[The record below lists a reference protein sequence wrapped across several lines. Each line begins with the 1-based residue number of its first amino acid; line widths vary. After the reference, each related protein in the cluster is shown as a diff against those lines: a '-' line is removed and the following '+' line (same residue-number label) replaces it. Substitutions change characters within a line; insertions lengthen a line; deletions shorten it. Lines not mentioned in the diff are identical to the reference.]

1 MGLIFSEYMTEQSL
15 DGLTDD
21 FLTYM
26 KGKGYVND
34 DGIINVSSLL
44 GSKQSLGNGTAST
57 DIYKLEKSGSGY
69 VVNYYETSADTVD
82 RVIWKVAGSGNVSL
96 EELKNQISN
105 NDGDCM
111 IDENGNIFPI
121 DKWSYEITGEDMAQI
136 CSSEKDEY
144 DSAIGNAYNGG
155 ITEAGKL
162 EYEIPVYIKKDGKIY
177 IVNQIGERALESL
190 SITSVNIPT
199 SVTSI
204 GKYAFES
211 CKHLTSINIPTSV
224 TSIEYQTFYGCTG
237 LTSVNIPTSVTSI
250 KYEAFSGCTGLTS
263 INIPSSVTS
272 IGDSAFSDCAG
283 LTNVNVENGNTVYD
297 SRDNCNAIIEKST
310 NELILGCKTTII
322 PTSVTSIGN
331 TAFYKC
337 TGLTSINIP
346 TSVTSIGFFA
356 FYQCTGLTSIN
367 IPSSVISIGDDAFYG
382 CTGLTS
388 INIPSSV
395 TSIGDS
401 AFSRCTGLTSIN
413 IPSSVTSI
421 GSYAFTYCTGLTN
434 VNVESGNTV
443 YDSRDNC
450 NAIIKRSTNEL
461 IFGCKTTIIPTN
473 VKSIGRNAFSD
484 CTGLTSINIPT
495 SVTSIEYA
503 AFSGCTGLTSIN
515 IPSSVKNIGVSV
527 FYNWTASQTINF
539 QAPKS
544 GSSKWD
550 SNWNYGCNANV
561 NWNVSM

>member
-367 IPSSVISIGDDAFYG
+367 IPSSV
-382 CTGLTS
+382 
-388 INIPSSV
+388 
-395 TSIGDS
+395 
-401 AFSRCTGLTSIN
+401 
-413 IPSSVTSI
+413 TSI

>member
-162 EYEIPVYIKKDGKIY
+162 EYESPVYIKKDGKIY

-250 KYEAFSGCTGLTS
+250 KYEAFS
-263 INIPSSVTS
+263 
-272 IGDSAFSDCAG
+272 
-283 LTNVNVENGNTVYD
+283 
-297 SRDNCNAIIEKST
+297 
-310 NELILGCKTTII
+310 
-322 PTSVTSIGN
+322 
-331 TAFYKC
+331 
-337 TGLTSINIP
+337 
-346 TSVTSIGFFA
+346 
-356 FYQCTGLTSIN
+356 
-367 IPSSVISIGDDAFYG
+367 G

>member
-82 RVIWKVAGSGNVSL
+82 RVIWKVAGSGDVSL

-177 IVNQIGERALESL
+177 IVNQIGDCALESL
-190 SITSVNIPT
+190 SMTSVNIPT

-204 GKYAFES
+204 GKYAFS
-211 CKHLTSINIPTSV
+211 DCTGLTSANIPSSV
-224 TSIEYQTFYGCTG
+224 TSIGHRAFSYCTG
-237 LTSVNIPTSVTSI
+237 LTSVNIPSSVTSI
-250 KYEAFSGCTGLTS
+250 GNEAFRDCTGLTS
-263 INIPSSVTS
+263 INIPSSVTN
-272 IGDSAFSDCAG
+272 IGYDAFICCTG

-331 TAFYKC
+331 SAFLDC

-346 TSVTSIGFFA
+346 TSVTSIGDSA
-356 FYQCTGLTSIN
+356 FN
-367 IPSSVISIGDDAFYG
+367 H

-395 TSIGDS
+395 TSIGHGV
-401 AFSRCTGLTSIN
+401 FSYCTGLTSIN

-421 GSYAFTYCTGLTN
+421 DGFAF
-434 VNVESGNTV
+434 
-443 YDSRDNC
+443 DS
-450 NAIIKRSTNEL
+450 
-461 IFGCKTTIIPTN
+461 
-473 VKSIGRNAFSD
+473 
-484 CTGLTSINIPT
+484 CTGLTSINIPS
-495 SVTSIEYA
+495 SVTSIERY
-503 AFSGCTGLTSIN
+503 AFSDCTGLTSIN
-515 IPSSVKNIGVSV
+515 IPSSVKNIGSRV
-527 FYNWTASQTINF
+527 FYNWTASQIINF
-539 QAPKS
+539 QASKS
-544 GSSKWD
+544 ESSNWD

-561 NWNVSM
+561 IWNVSM